1 MRTSACRK
9 WVDVR
14 VSMRI
19 HRSELPVIVML
30 ALFSAV
36 ALGLFASLSFLAD
49 VGDVANN
56 YAFAR
61 LMYATYI
68 SATLLIVGL
77 IIGFIFV
84 LPTIRTQMRKET
96 TLQSL
101 TESLSARSVTLEHE
115 ALTDGLTGMHNRR
128 YFDDAMAEY
137 LEQFRKID
145 KPIGL
150 LILDLDHFKKVNDTY
165 GHDVGDEVL
174 RQIARC
180 LQEFTRYHDVVARL
194 GGEEFAV
201 VAPNMS
207 RESLYKLADRMRHA
221 ISGLNIKSG
230 NVQLRVT
237 MSIGLAIWD
246 HKESADELYKRA
258 DMQLYQAKRTG
269 RNRVCAA

>member
-1 MRTSACRK
+1 
-9 WVDVR
+9 
-14 VSMRI
+14 MRI

-30 ALFSAV
+30 ALFGVV
-36 ALGLFASLSFLAD
+36 AIGLFSAASFLSGLGAVEFKDTLLNLTYSVYASLVFL
-49 VGDVANN
+49 
-56 YAFAR
+56 
-61 LMYATYI
+61 L
-68 SATLLIVGL
+68 VGL
-77 IIGFIFV
+77 IIGVLFV
-84 LPTIRTQMRKET
+84 LPTIRNQMRKEDK
-96 TLQSL
+96 LQTL

-128 YFDDAMAEY
+128 YFDDAMSEY
-137 LEQFRKID
+137 LDQFRKIA

-150 LILDLDHFKKVNDTY
+150 MILDLDHFKKVNDTY

-207 RESLYKLADRMRHA
+207 RESLFKLADRIRHA
-221 ISGLNIKSG
+221 ISSLNIKSG
-230 NVQLRVT
+230 NVTLRVT

-246 HKESADELYKRA
+246 HKETADELYKRA

>member
-1 MRTSACRK
+1 
-9 WVDVR
+9 
-14 VSMRI
+14 MRI

-30 ALFSAV
+30 ALFGVV
-36 ALGLFASLSFLAD
+36 AFGLFFAVYFLGGLGAVEFSETFQKLNYAVYASLVFLLA
-49 VGDVANN
+49 
-56 YAFAR
+56 
-61 LMYATYI
+61 
-68 SATLLIVGL
+68 GL
-77 IIGFIFV
+77 VIGIIFV
-84 LPTIRTQMRKET
+84 LPTIRNQMRKEN
-96 TLQSL
+96 TLQTL

-128 YFDDAMAEY
+128 YFDDAMSEY
-137 LEQFRKID
+137 LDQFRKID

-150 LILDLDHFKKVNDTY
+150 MILDLDHFKKVNDTY

-207 RESLYKLADRMRHA
+207 RESLFKLADRIRHA
-221 ISGLNIKSG
+221 ISSLNIKSG
-230 NVQLRVT
+230 NVTLRVT

-246 HKESADELYKRA
+246 HKETAEELYKRA

>member
-1 MRTSACRK
+1 L
-9 WVDVR
+9 
-14 VSMRI
+14 I
-19 HRSELPVIVML
+19 
-30 ALFSAV
+30 
-36 ALGLFASLSFLAD
+36 FL
-49 VGDVANN
+49 V
-56 YAFAR
+56 
-61 LMYATYI
+61 
-68 SATLLIVGL
+68 VGL
-77 IIGFIFV
+77 IIGLVFV
-84 LPTIRTQMRKET
+84 LPTIRNQMRKEDS
-96 TLQSL
+96 LQTL

-128 YFDDAMAEY
+128 YFDDAMNEY
-137 LEQFRKID
+137 LDQFRKID

-150 LILDLDHFKKVNDTY
+150 MILDLDHFKKVNDTY

-207 RESLYKLADRMRHA
+207 RESLFKLADRIRHA
-221 ISGLNIKSG
+221 ISSLKIKSG
-230 NVQLRVT
+230 NVTLGVT

-246 HKESADELYKRA
+246 HKETAEELYKRA

>member
-1 MRTSACRK
+1 
-9 WVDVR
+9 
-14 VSMRI
+14 
-19 HRSELPVIVML
+19 ML
-30 ALFSAV
+30 ALFGVVAIGLMFSIVFLGGLGSVEFKAALNKLNYAV
-36 ALGLFASLSFLAD
+36 YASLTFLI
-49 VGDVANN
+49 
-56 YAFAR
+56 
-61 LMYATYI
+61 T
-68 SATLLIVGL
+68 GL
-77 IIGFIFV
+77 IIGIVFV
-84 LPTIRTQMRKET
+84 LPTIRNQMRKEDS
-96 TLQSL
+96 LQTL

-137 LEQFRKID
+137 LDQFRKID

-150 LILDLDHFKKVNDTY
+150 MILDLDHFKKVNDTY

-207 RESLYKLADRMRHA
+207 RESLFKLADRIRHA
-221 ISGLNIKSG
+221 ISSLNIKSG
-230 NVQLRVT
+230 NVTLRVT

-246 HKESADELYKRA
+246 HKETAEELYKRA

>member
-1 MRTSACRK
+1 
-9 WVDVR
+9 
-14 VSMRI
+14 MRI

-30 ALFSAV
+30 ALLGVVAIGLLSAV
-36 ALGLFASLSFLAD
+36 SLLGNLGKVEFTGTFQSLSYSVYASLVVLF
-49 VGDVANN
+49 
-56 YAFAR
+56 
-61 LMYATYI
+61 
-68 SATLLIVGL
+68 VGL
-77 IIGFIFV
+77 IIGVIFV
-84 LPTIRTQMRKET
+84 LPTIRNQMRKEDS
-96 TLQSL
+96 LQTL

-128 YFDDAMAEY
+128 YFDDAMNEY
-137 LEQFRKID
+137 LDQFRKID

-150 LILDLDHFKKVNDTY
+150 MILDLDHFKKVNDTY

-207 RESLYKLADRMRHA
+207 RESLFKLADRIRHA
-221 ISGLNIKSG
+221 ISSLKIKSG
-230 NVQLRVT
+230 NVTLGVT

-246 HKESADELYKRA
+246 HKETAEELYKRA

>member
-1 MRTSACRK
+1 
-9 WVDVR
+9 
-14 VSMRI
+14 
-19 HRSELPVIVML
+19 ML
-30 ALFSAV
+30 ALFAV
-36 ALGLFASLSFLAD
+36 VAIALSFSVMFVDGLGSVEFAGALQRLRYTVYAALGFLIA
-49 VGDVANN
+49 
-56 YAFAR
+56 
-61 LMYATYI
+61 
-68 SATLLIVGL
+68 GL

-84 LPTIRTQMRKET
+84 LPTIRNQMRKEDS
-96 TLQSL
+96 LQTL

-137 LEQFRKID
+137 LDQFRKID

-150 LILDLDHFKKVNDTY
+150 MILDLDHFKKVNDTY

-207 RESLYKLADRMRHA
+207 RESLFKLADRIRHA
-221 ISGLNIKSG
+221 ISSLNIKSG
-230 NVQLRVT
+230 NVTLRVT

-246 HKESADELYKRA
+246 HKETAEELYKRA

>member
-1 MRTSACRK
+1 
-9 WVDVR
+9 
-14 VSMRI
+14 
-19 HRSELPVIVML
+19 ML
-30 ALFSAV
+30 ALMGAV
-36 ALGLFASLSFLAD
+36 AVSLFAVVSLVSQIDKVVTND
-49 VGDVANN
+49 VFVS
-56 YAFAR
+56 
-61 LMYATYI
+61 LTYATYL
-68 SATLLIVGL
+68 SLTFLLAGL
-77 IIGFIFV
+77 IIGIVFV
-84 LPTIRTQMRKET
+84 LPTIRTQMRKEDK
-96 TLQSL
+96 LQTL

-128 YFDDAMAEY
+128 YFDDAMNEY
-137 LEQFRKID
+137 LDQFRKID

-150 LILDLDHFKKVNDTY
+150 MILDLDHFKKVNDTY

-207 RESLYKLADRMRHA
+207 RESLFKLADRIRYA
-221 ISGLNIKSG
+221 ISSLNIKSG

-246 HKESADELYKRA
+246 HKETAEELYKRA

>member
-1 MRTSACRK
+1 M
-9 WVDVR
+9 
-14 VSMRI
+14 
-19 HRSELPVIVML
+19 IVML
-30 ALFSAV
+30 ALFGVVAIGLLFSVMFLGNLGTVEFNETLQKLNYSVYASITFLSA
-36 ALGLFASLSFLAD
+36 GL
-49 VGDVANN
+49 V
-56 YAFAR
+56 
-61 LMYATYI
+61 
-68 SATLLIVGL
+68 
-77 IIGFIFV
+77 IGVIFV
-84 LPTIRTQMRKET
+84 LPTIRKQMRKEDS
-96 TLQSL
+96 LQIL

-137 LEQFRKID
+137 LDQFRKID

-150 LILDLDHFKKVNDTY
+150 MILDLDHFKKVNDTY

-207 RESLYKLADRMRHA
+207 RESLFKLADRIRHA
-221 ISGLNIKSG
+221 ISALNIKSG
-230 NVQLRVT
+230 NITVRVT

-246 HKESADELYKRA
+246 HRETAEELYKRA

>member
-1 MRTSACRK
+1 
-9 WVDVR
+9 
-14 VSMRI
+14 MRI

-30 ALFSAV
+30 ALLSVVAIALFSAASFV
-36 ALGLFASLSFLAD
+36 RGLGEVEFNGVLQNLAYSVYGAL
-49 VGDVANN
+49 
-56 YAFAR
+56 
-61 LMYATYI
+61 I
-68 SATLLIVGL
+68 LLLVGL

-84 LPTIRTQMRKET
+84 LPTIRNQMRKED
-96 TLQSL
+96 TLQTL

-137 LEQFRKID
+137 LDQFRKID

-150 LILDLDHFKKVNDTY
+150 MILDLDHFKKVNDTY

-207 RESLYKLADRMRHA
+207 REGFFKLADRIRHA
-221 ISGLNIKSG
+221 VSSLNIKSG
-230 NVQLRVT
+230 NVHLRVT

-246 HKESADELYKRA
+246 HKETAEELYKRA

>member
-1 MRTSACRK
+1 
-9 WVDVR
+9 
-14 VSMRI
+14 MRI

-30 ALFSAV
+30 ALFGVVGIGLFSAV
-36 ALGLFASLSFLAD
+36 SFLGNLGSVEFKDTQLNLAYAVYASLIFL
-49 VGDVANN
+49 
-56 YAFAR
+56 
-61 LMYATYI
+61 L
-68 SATLLIVGL
+68 VGL
-77 IIGFIFV
+77 IIGFVFV
-84 LPTIRTQMRKET
+84 LPTIRNQMRKEDS
-96 TLQSL
+96 LQTL

-128 YFDDAMAEY
+128 YFDDAMGEY
-137 LEQFRKID
+137 LDQFRKID

-150 LILDLDHFKKVNDTY
+150 MILDLDHFKKVNDTY

-207 RESLYKLADRMRHA
+207 RESLFKLADRIRHA
-221 ISGLNIKSG
+221 ISSLKIKSG
-230 NVQLRVT
+230 NVTLGVT

-246 HKESADELYKRA
+246 HKETAEELYKRA

>member
-1 MRTSACRK
+1 
-9 WVDVR
+9 
-14 VSMRI
+14 MRI

-30 ALFSAV
+30 ALFGVV
-36 ALGLFASLSFLAD
+36 AIGLLFAVMFLGGLGTVEFTGTMQNLSYSVYASLTFLA
-49 VGDVANN
+49 
-56 YAFAR
+56 
-61 LMYATYI
+61 
-68 SATLLIVGL
+68 SGL
-77 IIGFIFV
+77 IIGVIYV
-84 LPTIRTQMRKET
+84 LPTIRNQMRKEDS
-96 TLQSL
+96 LQTL

-137 LEQFRKID
+137 LDQFRKID

-150 LILDLDHFKKVNDTY
+150 MILDLDHFKKVNDTY

-207 RESLYKLADRMRHA
+207 RESLFKLADRIRHA
-221 ISGLNIKSG
+221 ISSLNIKSG
-230 NVQLRVT
+230 NVTLRVT

-246 HKESADELYKRA
+246 HKETAEELYKRA

>member
-1 MRTSACRK
+1 
-9 WVDVR
+9 
-14 VSMRI
+14 
-19 HRSELPVIVML
+19 ML
-30 ALFSAV
+30 ALLGAV
-36 ALGLFASLSFLAD
+36 AVSLFAVVSLVSQIDKVVTND
-49 VGDVANN
+49 VFVS
-56 YAFAR
+56 
-61 LMYATYI
+61 LTYATYL
-68 SATLLIVGL
+68 SLTFLLAGL
-77 IIGFIFV
+77 IIGIVFV
-84 LPTIRTQMRKET
+84 LPTIRTQMRKEDK
-96 TLQSL
+96 LQTL

-128 YFDDAMAEY
+128 YFDDAMNEY
-137 LEQFRKID
+137 LDQFRKID

-150 LILDLDHFKKVNDTY
+150 MILDLDHFKKVNDTY

-207 RESLYKLADRMRHA
+207 RESLFKLADRIRYA
-221 ISGLNIKSG
+221 ISSLNIKSG

-246 HKESADELYKRA
+246 HKETAEELYKRA

>member
-1 MRTSACRK
+1 MQ
-9 WVDVR
+9 
-14 VSMRI
+14 I

-30 ALFSAV
+30 VLLGTGIAALFGAV
-36 ALGLFASLSFLAD
+36 SFSGSLGNVENPQSLFNLAYAVYAALGF
-49 VGDVANN
+49 
-56 YAFAR
+56 
-61 LMYATYI
+61 
-68 SATLLIVGL
+68 L
-77 IIGFIFV
+77 IIGLLIGIIFV
-84 LPTIRTQMRKET
+84 LPTIRNQMRKED
-96 TLQSL
+96 TLQTL

-128 YFDDAMAEY
+128 YFDDAMGEY
-137 LEQFRKID
+137 LDQFRKID

-150 LILDLDHFKKVNDTY
+150 MILDLDHFKKVNDTY

-207 RESLYKLADRMRHA
+207 KESLFKLADRIRQA
-221 ISGLNIKSG
+221 ISALNIRSG
-230 NVQLRVT
+230 NVHLRVT

-246 HKESADELYKRA
+246 HKETAEELYKRA

>member
-1 MRTSACRK
+1 
-9 WVDVR
+9 
-14 VSMRI
+14 MRI
-19 HRSELPVIVML
+19 HRSELPVVIML
-30 ALFSAV
+30 AL
-36 ALGLFASLSFLAD
+36 LGAGAITLFASLSFL
-49 VGDVANN
+49 GDLGSVENTGALFNLGYAVYVAL
-56 YAFAR
+56 A
-61 LMYATYI
+61 LTV
-68 SATLLIVGL
+68 SALSMGL
-77 IIGFIFV
+77 VFV
-84 LPTIRTQMRKET
+84 LPTIRNQMRKED
-96 TLQSL
+96 TLQTL

-128 YFDDAMAEY
+128 YFDDAMSEY
-137 LEQFRKID
+137 LDQFRKID

-150 LILDLDHFKKVNDTY
+150 MILDLDHFKKVNDTY

-174 RQIARC
+174 RQIANC

-207 RESLYKLADRMRHA
+207 KESLFKLADRIRHA
-221 ISGLNIKSG
+221 ISSLNIKSG
-230 NVQLRVT
+230 NVHLRVT

-246 HKESADELYKRA
+246 HKETAESLYKRA

>member
-1 MRTSACRK
+1 
-9 WVDVR
+9 
-14 VSMRI
+14 
-19 HRSELPVIVML
+19 ML
-30 ALFSAV
+30 ALFGIA
-36 ALGLFASLSFLAD
+36 AIGLFFSVMFLDTIGAGNNGSTVQKLSYSIYASLTFLA
-49 VGDVANN
+49 
-56 YAFAR
+56 
-61 LMYATYI
+61 
-68 SATLLIVGL
+68 SGL
-77 IIGFIFV
+77 IIGIVFV
-84 LPTIRTQMRKET
+84 LPTIRNQMRKENS
-96 TLQSL
+96 LQTL

-128 YFDDAMAEY
+128 YFDDAMSEY
-137 LEQFRKID
+137 LDQFRKID

-150 LILDLDHFKKVNDTY
+150 MVFDLDHFKKVNDTY

-207 RESLYKLADRMRHA
+207 RESLFKLADRIRYA
-221 ISGLNIKSG
+221 ISSLNIKSG
-230 NVQLRVT
+230 NVTLRVT

-246 HKESADELYKRA
+246 HKETAEELYKRA
-258 DMQLYQAKRTG
+258 DMQLYQAKRSG

>member
-1 MRTSACRK
+1 
-9 WVDVR
+9 
-14 VSMRI
+14 MRI

-30 ALFSAV
+30 ALLAAAAF
-36 ALGLFASLSFLAD
+36 GLFMAVFMVSDIGKVPDLAALSSLT
-49 VGDVANN
+49 
-56 YAFAR
+56 
-61 LMYATYI
+61 YATYAALAFLMAG
-68 SATLLIVGL
+68 S
-77 IIGFIFV
+77 IIGVVFV
-84 LPTIRTQMRKET
+84 LPTIRLQMRKENN
-96 TLQSL
+96 LQTL
-101 TESLSARSVTLEHE
+101 TESLSARSVTLEYE

-128 YFDDAMAEY
+128 YFDDAMNEY

-150 LILDLDHFKKVNDTY
+150 MILDLDHFKKVNDTY

-207 RESLYKLADRMRHA
+207 RESLFKLAERIRYA
-221 ISGLNIKSG
+221 ISSLNIKSG
-230 NVQLRVT
+230 NVTLRVT
-237 MSIGLAIWD
+237 MSIGLTIWD
-246 HKESADELYKRA
+246 QKETAEQLYKRA
-258 DMQLYQAKRTG
+258 DMQLYQAKRSG